1 MIKKLLIFLVL
12 NFIAL
17 AIGGLFTGSGVSS
30 NWYQELN
37 KAPWTPP
44 GWVFGVA
51 WTFIMV
57 AFSFF
62 MAFWWEIAEHKK
74 EVAILFGIQW
84 ILNVSWNPIFFYA
97 QQVILG
103 LLVITSLT
111 VLVSYLFF
119 GNWKKLRI
127 KIVFILP
134 YLIWLVIAT
143 SLNAYIIFNN

>member
-1 MIKKLLIFLVL
+1 ML

-74 EVAILFGIQW
+74 GVAILFGIQW

>member
-1 MIKKLLIFLVL
+1 
-12 NFIAL
+12 
-17 AIGGLFTGSGVSS
+17 
-30 NWYQELN
+30 
-37 KAPWTPP
+37 
-44 GWVFGVA
+44 
-51 WTFIMV
+51 
-57 AFSFF
+57 

-74 EVAILFGIQW
+74 GVAILFGIQW

>member
-44 GWVFGVA
+44 GWVFGAA

-84 ILNVSWNPIFFYA
+84 VLNVSWNPVFFYA

-127 KIVFILP
+127 KIIFILP